1 MTMYFDFQGLKQ
13 QEVLN
18 KIKDKYIALNIFRI
32 QDDDSMLV
40 GETLSLY
47 MNLFSSNDY
56 KKNDKIMYK
65 YFNANMTEEAS
76 LDFG

>member
-32 QDDDSMLV
+32 QDDDSMLA

-56 KKNDKIMYK
+56 KKNDKIM
-65 YFNANMTEEAS
+65 
-76 LDFG
+76 

>member
-32 QDDDSMLV
+32 QDDDSMLA

-47 MNLFSSNDY
+47 MNLFSSNDH

-65 YFNANMTEEAS
+65 YFN
-76 LDFG
+76 DKYDRRGKP

>member
-13 QEVLN
+13 QGVLN
-18 KIKDKYIALNIFRI
+18 KIKNKYIARNIFRI
-32 QDDDSMLV
+32 QDDDSMLA

-56 KKNDKIMYK
+56 KKNDKIM
-65 YFNANMTEEAS
+65 
-76 LDFG
+76 

>member
-18 KIKDKYIALNIFRI
+18 KIKDKYIALNIFRM
-32 QDDDSMLV
+32 QDDDRMLA

-56 KKNDKIMYK
+56 KKNDKIM
-65 YFNANMTEEAS
+65 
-76 LDFG
+76 